1 MKTTLSVYECGE
13 FHNLGKSFIGIES
26 AEEAVRLWESIPA
39 CNMHGIKAINIYT
52 EDDNGEEIEDFE
64 VIYGGVMHLEMLKYY
79 PETRKNVEAVRY
91 MKELQNLISNLRVE
105 GHMPCISDGMEKVP
119 ARHRQHR

>member
-26 AEEAVRLWESIPA
+26 AEEAVRLWESIPP
-39 CNMHGIKAINIYT
+39 CNLNGIKAINICT

-79 PETRKNVEAVRY
+79 LETRKNAEAVRY
-91 MKELQNLISNLRVE
+91 MKELQTLITNLRVE
-105 GHMPCISDGMEKVP
+105 D
-119 ARHRQHR
+119 